1 MYTHTH
7 AMSMYAPV
15 HTWGQCVHQYARG
28 LSVCISTHVGSV
40 CAPVR
45 TGVSVCTST
54 HVGSVCAPVLT
65 WGQCAYLFTIFIY
78 LTHVTML
85 LIIDGNISELW
96 RGPTRICN
104 QDLIREMDMAI
115 KVTAVVLLQFD

>member
-1 MYTHTH
+1 
-7 AMSMYAPV
+7 MSMYAPV